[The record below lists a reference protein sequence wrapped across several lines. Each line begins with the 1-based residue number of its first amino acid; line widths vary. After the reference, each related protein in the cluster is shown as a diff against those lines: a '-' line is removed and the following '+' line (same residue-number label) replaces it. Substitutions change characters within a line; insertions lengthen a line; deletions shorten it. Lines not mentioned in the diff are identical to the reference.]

1 MLPELQP
8 HIAAAQ
14 RAARFRRQLQDAI
27 AGRLAPADA
36 MALVTAHADIPPA
49 PARMRL
55 IAWEDLMVARGHR
68 IDARRMR
75 FEIALRELGSAT
87 VESLAPIPTRADV
100 DHRVTELE
108 YLERARDRLDMP
120 AGEVEP

>member
-55 IAWEDLMVARGHR
+55 IAWEDLMVARGR
-68 IDARRMR
+68 RVDARRMR
-75 FEIALRELGSAT
+75 FEIARKDLGTAAWQVDGRPSAGE
-87 VESLAPIPTRADV
+87 VE
-100 DHRVTELE
+100 HRMAELE